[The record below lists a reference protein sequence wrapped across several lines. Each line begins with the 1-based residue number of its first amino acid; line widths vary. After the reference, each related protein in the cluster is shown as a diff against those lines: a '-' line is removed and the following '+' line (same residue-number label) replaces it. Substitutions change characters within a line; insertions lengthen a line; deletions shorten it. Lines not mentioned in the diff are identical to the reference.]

1 MQTTA
6 TTCSTPRAPASRLRR
21 LTARGATLLAVAG
34 VAATVTTAAVAASA
48 PTSAADKALFA
59 YAKCMRGKGVKI
71 PDPARGKDGRYAFG
85 AIPTSVTGAAGV
97 REKAQACAATSGA
110 QRASN
115 GSGQTG
121 GGPGGGPGG
130 FRGGQQTPGQ
140 QAAFKKFQDC
150 LKANGATTP
159 APGQRP
165 QRPAPTTSS
174 ATKKPGTTTT
184 ATVTD
189 PKTGKPLTRPSL
201 LGQGSGA
208 NDDGAGRGGG
218 RGGFG
223 GRGGGGDAK
232 TQAAFAKCRSLLPS
246 RPGGVG
252 GPPAA
257 GTRTASK

>member
-1 MQTTA
+1 MLQTTV
-6 TTCSTPRAPASRLRR
+6 TRSTAGVPASRLRR
-21 LTARGATLLAVAG
+21 LTARGAALLAVAG
-34 VAATVTTAAVAASA
+34 VAATATTAAVAAS
-48 PTSAADKALFA
+48 PPKSAADKALFA
-59 YAKCMRGKGVKI
+59 YAKCMRDKGVKI
-71 PDPARGKDGRYAFG
+71 PDPAKGKDGRYAF
-85 AIPTSVTGAAGV
+85 ATIPTSVTGAAGV

-115 GSGQTG
+115 GAGQT
-121 GGPGGGPGG
+121 GGGPGG

-174 ATKKPGTTTT
+174 ATKKPGTTTA

-189 PKTGKPLTRPSL
+189 PKTGKPLARPTL
-201 LGQGSGA
+201 LGQGPGA

-223 GRGGGGDAK
+223 GRGGVGGGDAK
-232 TQAAFAKCRSLLPS
+232 TQAAFARCRSLLPA
-246 RPGGVG
+246 RPGGPG

-257 GTRTASK
+257 GTRSASK